1 MEALSIDY
9 SKYSKALSGTY
20 AKMRGKVINVVGL
33 TIESAGPL
41 ARMGDI
47 CRIYPKDKEG
57 EGAMSGE
64 PALSEVV
71 GFKNGRVLLMPYEN
85 TYGIGEGSI
94 VENTDE
100 SLQVYVSDDLLG
112 KTLDGFGRLDSTSD
126 HPGEPIPGGIPRSV
140 ESLPPDAMIPF
151 RRY

>member
-47 CRIYPKDKEG
+47 CRIY
-57 EGAMSGE
+57 SYI
-64 PALSEVV
+64 
-71 GFKNGRVLLMPYEN
+71 NIY
-85 TYGIGEGSI
+85 
-94 VENTDE
+94 
-100 SLQVYVSDDLLG
+100 
-112 KTLDGFGRLDSTSD
+112 
-126 HPGEPIPGGIPRSV
+126 
-140 ESLPPDAMIPF
+140 
-151 RRY
+151 